1 MTNFEIELGRTHV
14 TYRGDPYEVWFAS
27 VANAEAYETT
37 YGETPGEALHALE
50 REFDDKFAAEGRGN
64 WDEDTDITMVMG
76 LEH

>member
-1 MTNFEIELGRTHV
+1 MGSFKIELGRTHV
-14 TYRGDPYEVWFAS
+14 DYRGDPYEVWIAS
-27 VANAEAYETT
+27 VNAEAYDNT

-76 LEH
+76 LDR